1 MILATRKRQIAT
13 SKMNEKYTSENLAE
27 ILKISKR
34 TAQRYID
41 KLLDK
46 TGKEVSFNEDVLNLL
61 VQRHNNDNITTDDD
75 NGITEYFT
83 EDEYQEFQKRLTEY
97 PLLKQQ
103 LEESKENLS
112 TLLNEMEYHK
122 TAYTKQLLLHEKLI
136 DSIAEKAINERI
148 MLDSIRQRNFIEAKE
163 KGLDQ

>member
-1 MILATRKRQIAT
+1 
-13 SKMNEKYTSENLAE
+13 MNNKYTSENLAE

-46 TGKEVSFNEDVLNLL
+46 TGKEISFNEDVLNLL
-61 VQRHNNDNITTDDD
+61 VQRHNNDNTTKDND

-103 LEESKENLS
+103 LEESKENLN